1 LLKAFLEIGVL
12 VMEDHWTG
20 IPLVAAAIADK
31 ALADTDGRI
40 EWGFVCETIP
50 IQRNLVRDMLIA
62 RSGRS
67 LRAKLP
73 DLLWRTPPLPWRESR
88 EAVAIFPNIKPMRRY
103 FGREAMVIHDLSP
116 LLVPQFH
123 NQDNINHF
131 GNRIFGDVCSTDH
144 FFCDSRATQ
153 EDVKLYFG
161 VAQDATSV
169 IPLGINLNWE
179 DVSAAQRFGDLGKI
193 EPYVVVVGTLEPRKN
208 GRIVLEFMARNP
220 DFAKRNRIV
229 FIGRDGWL
237 DERRRIYDQM
247 AELGISADR
256 VVFTGFVSEREKITL
271 MYHSRFCIYPS
282 FFEGFGL
289 PVLEAA
295 VLGKHIVCSNS
306 SSMPEVAPDKCYFF
320 DPNSLTEVA
329 WAMKRAEQDAAL
341 NRVSTSLED
350 VMKRAKNH
358 DWTRCYEEV
367 KRWVIA

>member
-1 LLKAFLEIGVL
+1 MKAFLEIGVL

-40 EWGFVCETIP
+40 EWGFVCETVP
-50 IQRNLVRDMLIA
+50 LHCDLVREILAA
-62 RSGRS
+62 RSGRFV
-67 LRAKLP
+67 REKLS
-73 DLLWRTPPLPWRESR
+73 DLIWRTAPLAWRESR
-88 EAVAIFPNIKPMRRY
+88 QAVAIFPHIKPMRRL

-123 NQDNINHF
+123 NEDNINHYA
-131 GNRIFGDVCSTDH
+131 NRIFGDVSSTDH
-144 FFCDSRATQ
+144 FFCNSKATR
-153 EDVKLYFG
+153 EDLKLYLG
-161 VAQDATSV
+161 VEHNNTSI
-169 IPLGINLNWE
+169 IPLGIDLKWE
-179 DVSAAQRFGDLGKI
+179 DVSAAQRVGDLGKV

-208 GRIVLEFMARNP
+208 GRIVIEFLARNP

-237 DERRRIYDQM
+237 DERQRIYAQM
-247 AELGISADR
+247 AELGIPADR

-271 MYHSRFCIYPS
+271 IYHSQFCIYPS

-295 VLGKHIVCSNS
+295 VLGRNIVCSNS

-320 DPNSLTEVA
+320 DPNSLTEFA
-329 WAMKRAEQDAAL
+329 WAMRRAEQDAAF
-341 NRVSTSLED
+341 RRISTSLED
-350 VMKRAKNH
+350 VMRLAKKH
-358 DWTRCYEEV
+358 DWTACYEEI
-367 KRWVIA
+367 KRWVLA

>member
-161 VAQDATSV
+161 VAQDTTSV

-193 EPYVVVVGTLEPRKN
+193 SPNETALCSLAATVGLMSVAESTTRWPSLGFPLIGLYSQALSLSGRKSRSCTTLGSAYTHPSSKGSGFQCLKRPFL
-208 GRIVLEFMARNP
+208 GSTSSVPIVPVCLRS
-220 DFAKRNRIV
+220 
-229 FIGRDGWL
+229 
-237 DERRRIYDQM
+237 RRIN
-247 AELGISADR
+247 AIS
-256 VVFTGFVSEREKITL
+256 SI
-271 MYHSRFCIYPS
+271 P
-282 FFEGFGL
+282 
-289 PVLEAA
+289 
-295 VLGKHIVCSNS
+295 
-306 SSMPEVAPDKCYFF
+306 
-320 DPNSLTEVA
+320 
-329 WAMKRAEQDAAL
+329 
-341 NRVSTSLED
+341 
-350 VMKRAKNH
+350 
-358 DWTRCYEEV
+358 
-367 KRWVIA
+367 IA